1 MTEVSFHHVPVMLA
15 PCLEALAI
23 KPGGIYVDGT
33 MGGAGHSSE
42 IVKRLSGGRLIGFDR
57 DPAAIAASQKRLAA
71 FGDTVTYVNRNHA
84 EVKDALAALGVPAI
98 DGALLDLGVSSH
110 QLDEASRGFSY
121 MHDAPLDM
129 RMNPDDEKSAYDVV
143 NTYSK
148 EDLENIIFS
157 YGEERW
163 AKRIVEFI
171 DDARKV
177 SPIKTTGELVEVIKK
192 AVPKSAR
199 RDGPHPAKRTFQAIR
214 IEVNGELRIL
224 ENAIRDGVDKLR
236 CGGRMA
242 VITFHSLEDRIVKD
256 TFNSLANA
264 CVCPK
269 EFPVCVCGK
278 KNSVK
283 VITRKPIL
291 PSADEIEVNPRSRS
305 AKLRVCEKI
314 V

>member
-1 MTEVSFHHVPVMLA
+1 MEFSHVSVLLNETVDAVNVKM
-15 PCLEALAI
+15 
-23 KPGGIYVDGT
+23 GGKYADFT
-33 MGGAGHSSE
+33 MGGGGHSSLILE
-42 IVKRLSGGRLIGFDR
+42 RGGTLYGFDR
-57 DPAAIAASQKRLAA
+57 DIDAINVCKKR
-71 FGDTVTYVNRNHA
+71 FENMGERFIPIHSSFEN
-84 EVKDALAALGVPAI
+84 VKSELDGLGVDKL
-98 DGALLDLGVSSH
+98 DGIIADLGVSSY
-110 QLDEASRGFSY
+110 QLDEAERGFSY

-129 RMNPDDEKSAYDVV
+129 RMDRRNSLDAREVV
-143 NTYSK
+143 NTYCEEK
-148 EDLENIIFS
+148 LCEIITK
-157 YGEERW
+157 YGEEKW
-163 AKRIVEFI
+163 AVRVAKFI
-171 DDARKV
+171 CDARKEKE
-177 SPIKTTGELVEVIKK
+177 IETTYELVDIIK
-192 AVPKSAR
+192 AAIPQGAR
-199 RDGPHPAKRTFQAIR
+199 KDGPHPAKRTFQAIR

-224 ENAIRDGVDKLR
+224 ENAIRDGVDKLK

-291 PSADEIEVNPRSRS
+291 PSDDEIEVNPRSRS

>member
-1 MTEVSFHHVPVMLA
+1 MEFSHVSVLLNETVDAVNVKM
-15 PCLEALAI
+15 
-23 KPGGIYVDGT
+23 GGSYADFT
-33 MGGAGHSSE
+33 MGGGGHSSLILE
-42 IVKRLSGGRLIGFDR
+42 RGGTLYGFDR
-57 DPAAIAASQKRLAA
+57 DIDAINVCKKR
-71 FGDTVTYVNRNHA
+71 FENMGERFIPIHSSFEN
-84 EVKDALAALGVPAI
+84 VKSELDSLGVDKL
-98 DGALLDLGVSSH
+98 DGIIADLGVSSY
-110 QLDEASRGFSY
+110 QLDEAERGFSY

-129 RMNPDDEKSAYDVV
+129 RMDRRNSLDARKVV
-143 NTYSK
+143 NTYSEEK
-148 EDLENIIFS
+148 LCEIITK
-157 YGEERW
+157 YGEEKW
-163 AKRIVEFI
+163 AVRVAKFI
-171 DDARKV
+171 CDARKEKE
-177 SPIKTTGELVEVIKK
+177 IETTYELVDIIK
-192 AVPKSAR
+192 AAIPQGAR
-199 RDGPHPAKRTFQAIR
+199 KDGPHPAKRTFQAIR